1 MVHVPALVRLD
12 SATGGPFD
20 LVNGLPVHPLV
31 VHAAVV
37 LVPLT
42 ALGLLVMA
50 LWPRFSRSLGWLVA
64 LGGLVAAGSAA
75 VAKVS
80 GEALAERV
88 GEPGFD
94 HADLGEVMPILAAG
108 LLVMVVILWLVDR
121 SAPAEGRAPRRALRI
136 AVAVLAGLVAVA
148 NLVWIYRVGD
158 SGAKSVWSARIGSA
172 ASEGSASDSGGDQG
186 EGAGGDAD
194 DSGGDQGEGAGGD
207 ADDSGG
213 ATYTMAQVATR
224 DSASDCWVAID
235 GNVYDLTSWVA
246 QHPGGAAAITGLC
259 GTDGTAAFQGQHSG
273 QSGPERSLSSFLV
286 GALP

>member
-108 LLVMVVILWLVDR
+108 LLVVVVLLWLVDR

-158 SGAKSVWSARIGSA
+158 SGAKSVWSARVGSA
-172 ASEGSASDSGGDQG
+172 ASEGSASDGGG
-186 EGAGGDAD
+186 AEGGGAGGDAD
-194 DSGGDQGEGAGGD
+194 DSGGG
-207 ADDSGG
+207 
-213 ATYTMAQVATR
+213 TYTMAQVATR
-224 DSASDCWVAID
+224 DTASDCWVAID

>member
-12 SATGGPFD
+12 SGTGGPFD

-75 VAKVS
+75 VAKAS
-80 GEALAERV
+80 GESLAERV

-224 DSASDCWVAID
+224 DTASDCWVAID